1 MSSIIKNVLALI
13 GGGLVGMTANMGL
26 IITGNQ
32 LIPFSDNINPM
43 NAMNWEIK
51 YFIFPFLAHSIGT
64 FSGAYIAAKF
74 SASYHML
81 FAICIGIFFLSGG
94 ISMVFILPAPDW
106 FVVADL
112 VLAYIPMGWL
122 GWKISSIITK
132 PTSPILLS

>member
-51 YFIFPFLAHSIGT
+51 YFIFPFFAHTIGT
-64 FSGAYIAAKF
+64 LTGAFIASKF
-74 SASYHML
+74 SVSYHML
-81 FAICIGIFFLSGG
+81 FAMCIGIFFLIGG
-94 ISMVFILPAPDW
+94 ISMVFILPAPIW
-106 FVVADL
+106 FIVIDL
-112 VLAYIPMGWL
+112 VFAYLPMGWL
-122 GWKISSIITK
+122 GWKISNK
-132 PTSPILLS
+132 

>member
-51 YFIFPFLAHSIGT
+51 HFIFPFLAHAFVT
-64 FSGAYIAAKF
+64 LSGEFIAAKF

-81 FAICIGIFFLSGG
+81 FAMCIGIFFLIGG
-94 ISMVFILPAPDW
+94 ISMVFILPAPIW
-106 FVVADL
+106 FIVIDL
-112 VLAYIPMGWL
+112 VFAYLPMGWL
-122 GWKISSIITK
+122 GWKIAN
-132 PTSPILLS
+132 PL